1 MVGSWLSLTSA
12 YALLVHETTYFKDNS
27 EGENLMDTGI
37 DWMLVTNIGI
47 VLGVFAT
54 LIRIWSTR

>member
-1 MVGSWLSLTSA
+1 
-12 YALLVHETTYFKDNS
+12 
-27 EGENLMDTGI
+27 MDSGI